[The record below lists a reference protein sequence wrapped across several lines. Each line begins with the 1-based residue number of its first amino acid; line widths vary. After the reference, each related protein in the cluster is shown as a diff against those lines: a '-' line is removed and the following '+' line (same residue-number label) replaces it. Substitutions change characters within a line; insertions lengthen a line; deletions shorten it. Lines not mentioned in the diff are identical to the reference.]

1 MFGWNDMALFPQFVG
16 VALKSTIVFGMAW
29 LAALALHRRSAAVRH
44 LVWTAA
50 AAAGLALPFLSI
62 SLPALRVPGRM
73 LPQVVFTANSTS
85 APAAAT
91 EHSTAVQAT
100 RAAPKPP
107 SSSRPDWRVWLML
120 MWAAGAAIAFAQMSA
135 GYAIVWRTRRSA
147 RRFPDGNL
155 GHALSLAL
163 GIRRH
168 VDVLESAAGTMPM
181 TFGVL
186 RSAVF
191 MPSDATD
198 WTDERRRIVL
208 LHELAHVRRGDVWS
222 HWLARTALALYWWNP
237 LAWKCWSEFLKERE
251 RAADDLVLDSGAS
264 ASGYASHLL
273 AVASGMSS
281 SSSLGW
287 AAVAMARRSQL
298 EGRLVA
304 ILDSGTNRN
313 TPSRAF
319 AAAAAG
325 LAAVVVMPLAAVRA
339 QDSPA
344 VPADVDAAVRVATS
358 QKNFEVL
365 EDAAKAAE
373 KQGKYDTAQQLL
385 QPAVEIRADKAG
397 TQSTEY
403 AIGLMKLGNLDSL
416 RGNGKSAQDFYTRA
430 AQILGDKPEATPALL
445 YLGKAAIK
453 EKEFEQATAFFE
465 RAQVADAANAG
476 VALMWMAVTQQKQ
489 NNVDEAENLYKTALL
504 RQGQSSNAAVPT
516 MLVYA
521 NFLRKQKRTDDASD
535 LEARALAVQKAN
547 AVTPK
552 LADGVMRIGGDVS
565 APKPLTKPEPG
576 YSEDARLAQL
586 AGTVVVSLVVGTDG
600 LAHDI
605 QVVRTLGLGLDEKA
619 VAAVGKWTFQPA
631 TKDGQPVPV
640 AAIVEVNFRL
650 L

>member
-1 MFGWNDMALFPQFVG
+1 MLGWNETTLFAQFAG
-16 VALKSTIVFGMAW
+16 VALKSAIVFGMAW
-29 LAALALHRRSAAVRH
+29 LAAVALYRRSAAVRH

-50 AAAGLALPFLSI
+50 VAAGSALPLLSI
-62 SLPALRVPGRM
+62 GLPALRVPGRI
-73 LPQVVFTANSTS
+73 LPEAVFTTNATP
-85 APAAAT
+85 APAAV
-91 EHSTAVQAT
+91 ERSTVAQAT
-100 RAAPKPP
+100 HATPTPP

-120 MWAAGAAIAFAQMSA
+120 LWAGGSAVALAKMSA
-135 GYAIVWRTRRSA
+135 GYAVVWRARRSA
-147 RRFPDGNL
+147 QRFPDANL
-155 GHALSLAL
+155 SNTLSLTL
-163 GIRRH
+163 GIRRR
-168 VDVLESAAGTMPM
+168 VDVLESACGTMPM

-186 RSAVF
+186 RSAIF
-191 MPSDATD
+191 MPSDAAE
-198 WTDERRRIVL
+198 WTEERRRIVL
-208 LHELAHVRRGDVWS
+208 LHELAHVRRRDVWS

-237 LAWKCWSEFLKERE
+237 LAWKCWREFLKERE
-251 RAADDLVLDSGAS
+251 RATDDLVLDSGAS

-281 SSSLGW
+281 SSGLGW

-304 ILDSGTNRN
+304 ILDSGIDRN
-313 TPSRAF
+313 APSRAF
-319 AAAAAG
+319 AAAAAI
-325 LAAVVVMPLAAVRA
+325 LAGVIVAPLAAVRA
-339 QDSPA
+339 QDNPA
-344 VPADVDAAVRVATS
+344 VPADVYAAVRIATS
-358 QKNFEVL
+358 QKNYEVL

-385 QPAVEIRADKAG
+385 QPAVEIRAEKTG
-397 TQSTEY
+397 TQSTDY
-403 AIGLMKLGNLDSL
+403 AIGLMKLGALDSL
-416 RGNGKSAQDFYTRA
+416 RGNSKSAEDFYTRA
-430 AQILGDKPEATPALL
+430 AQILGDKPEVTPALL

-453 EKEFEQATAFFE
+453 EKDFERATAYFE
-465 RAQVADAANAG
+465 RAQIADTADAG
-476 VALMWMAVTQQKQ
+476 LALMWMAVTQQKQ
-489 NNVDEAENLYKTALL
+489 NNVDEAENFYKTALL
-504 RQGQSSNAAVPT
+504 RQGQNSNAAVPT

-521 NFLRKQKRTDDASD
+521 NFLRKQKRADDATD

-552 LADGVMRIGGDVS
+552 LGDGVMRIGGDVS
-565 APKPLTKPEPG
+565 APKPLIKPEPG

-605 QVVRTLGLGLDEKA
+605 QVVRSLGLGLDERA
-619 VAAVGKWTFQPA
+619 VAAVGTWTFQPA